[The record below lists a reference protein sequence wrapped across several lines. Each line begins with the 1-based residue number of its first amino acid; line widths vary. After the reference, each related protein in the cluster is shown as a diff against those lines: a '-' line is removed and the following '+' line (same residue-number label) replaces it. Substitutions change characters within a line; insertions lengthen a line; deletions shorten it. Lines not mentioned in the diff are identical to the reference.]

1 MNETPDARRQTPDTR
16 QQAPSPKPQVQDL
29 KFRTSNFEHQTA
41 SLEPRALFIEV
52 LNHADDNLVLAQRL
66 SGWVS
71 SAPDLE
77 TDIALANIA
86 LDHLGVAR
94 ALLAHAGAVEGLG
107 RSEDDLAMLRS
118 EREFTNLLLCELH
131 NGDFARTITR
141 QFLFDAYQLG
151 VWDLLSTHSD
161 TTLAGIAAKAIME
174 ARYHFRFSSSWVV
187 RLGDGTDESHRR
199 MEAAISHIWRFVD
212 EMFED
217 HPTLRAAWDRLV
229 DPVLA
234 EATLVK
240 PSQVHQRRGGRDG
253 IHTEHMG
260 HMLAEMQSMA
270 RSYPGADW

>member
-1 MNETPDARRQTPDTR
+1 VRDETPDARRQTPD
-16 QQAPSPKPQVQDL
+16 
-29 KFRTSNFEHQTA
+29 
-41 SLEPRALFIEV
+41 EPAAALFREV
-52 LNHADDNLVLAQRL
+52 LHHADDNLVLAQRL
-66 SGWVS
+66 SGWVA

-94 ALLAHAGAVEGLG
+94 ALLAYAGEIEGRG

-118 EREFTNLLLCELH
+118 EREFTNLLLCELP
-131 NGDFARTITR
+131 NGDFAHTVTR
-141 QFLFDAYQLG
+141 QFLFDAYQLCL
-151 VWDLLSTHSD
+151 WELLSNHSD
-161 TTLAGIAAKAIME
+161 ATLAGVAAKAIME

-199 MEAAISHIWRFVD
+199 METAIGDIWRFVD

-217 HPTLRAAWDRLV
+217 DPNLRAAWSRHI

-234 EATLVK
+234 EATLEK
-240 PSQVHQRRGGRDG
+240 PSEAHQRRGGRQG
-253 IHTEHMG
+253 LHTEHLG

-270 RSYPGADW
+270 RSYPGGAW

>member
-1 MNETPDARRQTPDTR
+1 M
-16 QQAPSPKPQVQDL
+16 
-29 KFRTSNFEHQTA
+29 
-41 SLEPRALFIEV
+41 
-52 LNHADDNLVLAQRL
+52 LAQRL
-66 SGWVS
+66 SGWVA

-94 ALLAHAGAVEGLG
+94 ALMAHAGEMEGRG

-118 EREFTNLLLCELH
+118 EREFTNLLVCELP
-131 NGDFARTITR
+131 NGDFAHTITR

-151 VWDLLSTHSD
+151 LWVLLSTHFD
-161 TTLAGIAAKAIME
+161 ATLAGIAAKAIME

-187 RLGDGTDESHRR
+187 RLGDGTDESNCR
-199 MEAAISHIWRFVD
+199 MEAAIGDIWRFVD

-217 HPTLRAAWDRLV
+217 HPALRARWDRLI

-240 PSQVHQRRGGRDG
+240 PSQTHQRRGGREG
-253 IHTEHMG
+253 IHTEHLG

-270 RSYPGADW
+270 RSFPGAEW

>member
-1 MNETPDARRQTPDTR
+1 VVSGAFKTLADRPVVGTEMVDT
-16 QQAPSPKPQVQDL
+16 SKL
-29 KFRTSNFEHQTA
+29 KTRTLFR
-41 SLEPRALFIEV
+41 EV

-66 SGWVS
+66 SGWVA

-94 ALLAHAGAVEGLG
+94 ALLAHAAEAEGRG

-118 EREFTNLLLCELH
+118 EREFTNLLLSELP
-131 NGDFARTITR
+131 NGDFAHTITR
-141 QFLFDAYQLG
+141 QFLFDAYQL
-151 VWDLLSTHSD
+151 VLWEVLSSHD
-161 TTLAGIAAKAIME
+161 DATLAGIAAKAIME

-217 HPTLRAAWDRLV
+217 HPSLRAAWDRLI

-240 PSQVHQRRGGRDG
+240 PSEVHQRHGGRGG
-253 IHTEHMG
+253 IHTEHLG

-270 RSYPGADW
+270 RSYPGVQW